1 MKPEKCLLFRL
12 FSLYKQD
19 VLGSNPPLF
28 KIENQALDKAINP
41 QEFRK
46 KSPRPPRLS
55 GCS

>member
-1 MKPEKCLLFRL
+1 MVAF
-12 FSLYKQD
+12 QI
-19 VLGSNPPLF
+19 NPALF